1 MTIEEAR
8 KLVVD
13 PLYLG
18 CLIIKADDAD
28 GQLAGARNTTGNV
41 LRPALQIIKTT
52 WYHLRIRCHAVADS
66 CSRIR
71 K

>member
-18 CLIIKADDAD
+18 CLIIKNGDAD
-28 GQLAGARNTTGNV
+28 GQLAGARNTTGDV
-41 LRPALQIIKTT
+41 LRP
-52 WYHLRIRCHAVADS
+52 CFADYQD
-66 CSRIR
+66 CSRASLAFPVPCCC
-71 K
+71 

>member
-28 GQLAGARNTTGNV
+28 GQLAGARKIGRAHV
-41 LRPALQIIKTT
+41 
-52 WYHLRIRCHAVADS
+52 
-66 CSRIR
+66 
-71 K
+71 